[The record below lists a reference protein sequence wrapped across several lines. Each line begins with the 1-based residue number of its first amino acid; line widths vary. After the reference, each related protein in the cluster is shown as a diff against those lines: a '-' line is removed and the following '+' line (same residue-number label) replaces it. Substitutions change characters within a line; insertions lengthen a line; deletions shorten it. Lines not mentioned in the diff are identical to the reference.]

1 MITQHHK
8 LLFVALV
15 LGDLVLALLWLLPE
29 SPQRLTIVVPA
40 QATNESRSSGAD
52 AIVRAHERSAAAAP
66 SPSSSTSM
74 NSRGARSI
82 NAPAARRTRAP
93 VALSNRVRLQGTV
106 MGLSGHPLILSELEI
121 DATSATGEVFS
132 AQPNL
137 RPDYLLPNLHAGQW
151 TISAH
156 AEHCYDL
163 ELSIDLRAD
172 EPVHQLDLVLQDED
186 ELRIRWLTP
195 DAQPLSQALDAADLR
210 VKLMAVATAETPSN
224 PLPAEIARDLP
235 ISNQHYRELSAAKR
249 THRAAPR
256 GDEKSGNRSP
266 AVEHPVAE
274 NVGVLTRDGDSLAF
288 VSAVLGDRVLRTERV
303 AAAQPEMTFTIGVD
317 EVRASLASI
326 HMTIIDAT
334 SGEPIANASV
344 TIDDKTSKSNE
355 NGSVEI
361 DQVVAGARSI
371 SIFAPRYK
379 NLRREEQI
387 LAGRRN
393 ELGQYSLVPLTSA
406 RH

>member
-1 MITQHHK
+1 
-8 LLFVALV
+8 
-15 LGDLVLALLWLLPE
+15 
-29 SPQRLTIVVPA
+29 
-40 QATNESRSSGAD
+40 
-52 AIVRAHERSAAAAP
+52 
-66 SPSSSTSM
+66 
-74 NSRGARSI
+74 
-82 NAPAARRTRAP
+82 
-93 VALSNRVRLQGTV
+93 
-106 MGLSGHPLILSELEI
+106 
-121 DATSATGEVFS
+121 
-132 AQPNL
+132 
-137 RPDYLLPNLHAGQW
+137 
-151 TISAH
+151 
-156 AEHCYDL
+156 
-163 ELSIDLRAD
+163 
-172 EPVHQLDLVLQDED
+172 
-186 ELRIRWLTP
+186 
-195 DAQPLSQALDAADLR
+195 
-210 VKLMAVATAETPSN
+210 
-224 PLPAEIARDLP
+224 
-235 ISNQHYRELSAAKR
+235 
-249 THRAAPR
+249 
-256 GDEKSGNRSP
+256 
-266 AVEHPVAE
+266 
-274 NVGVLTRDGDSLAF
+274 VGVLTRDGDSLAF